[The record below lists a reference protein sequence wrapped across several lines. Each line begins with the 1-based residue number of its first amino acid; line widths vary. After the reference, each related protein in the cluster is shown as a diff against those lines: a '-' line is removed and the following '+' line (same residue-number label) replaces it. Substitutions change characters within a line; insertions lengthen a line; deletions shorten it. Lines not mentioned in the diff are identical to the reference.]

1 MEQTDGGIG
10 VRWVEGGASLNAWST
25 GSTGLVASRL
35 SVVGAEGKRV
45 SLMELA
51 RGCTVFLEGLL
62 DTDGLVA
69 DRRSPDGSVDPSVYT
84 YNQALLV
91 GLLADLGRVDDA
103 VALAVRVQVAF
114 DEERLWSHPPAF
126 NAIFVRE
133 LLRLDG
139 GRPEAGLRA
148 WCSAY
153 LTRAWTEARDPAT
166 GLFTGG
172 GIGRYDS
179 GVVLDHAA
187 LTGATAEL
195 ARSST

>member
-1 MEQTDGGIG
+1 M
-10 VRWVEGGASLNAWST
+10 
-25 GSTGLVASRL
+25 
-35 SVVGAEGKRV
+35 
-45 SLMELA
+45 
-51 RGCTVFLEGLL
+51 FLEGLL

-69 DRRSPDGSVDPSVYT
+69 DRRSPDGSVDPSGYT

-139 GRPEAGLRA
+139 GRPEEGLRA

-153 LTRAWTEARDPAT
+153 LTRAWTEACDPAT

-187 LTGATAEL
+187 LTGAMAEL